1 MPARQKRQMSQNQQ
15 NATKTHSDICE
26 SDRSQG
32 RTRHAQMCTPPHRD
46 RRRSSQTCGA
56 APALASRS
64 TVSPFSRSC
73 SRPSRRAVSRKGA
86 TRPRTPS
93 PAHEGDGRHVKGRSE
108 GMYERQRRAHGHNV
122 PLTCAPH
129 GGQPGRA
136 LGVEEVALVLSP
148 AVSATPR
155 PPAAGSRRLRRCATL
170 LTRSVSSSRA
180 TPSQP
185 CRRLRFI
192 EICGALQVFGMIVLQ
207 EDYTRVCVTRL

>member
-1 MPARQKRQMSQNQQ
+1 M
-15 NATKTHSDICE
+15 
-26 SDRSQG
+26 
-32 RTRHAQMCTPPHRD
+32 
-46 RRRSSQTCGA
+46 
-56 APALASRS
+56 
-64 TVSPFSRSC
+64 
-73 SRPSRRAVSRKGA
+73 
-86 TRPRTPS
+86 
-93 PAHEGDGRHVKGRSE
+93 
-108 GMYERQRRAHGHNV
+108 

-192 EICGALQVFGMIVLQ
+192 EIRGTLQVFGMGVPGATTHVLFLGL
-207 EDYTRVCVTRL
+207 TRFQRFQHCRDAPNCRCYRRDGPWKGAAELRRKRTRGVSKWGGGGRNIIRLDAAALAGRRRVRGLASGGDG

>member
-1 MPARQKRQMSQNQQ
+1 MRGRWQA
-15 NATKTHSDICE
+15 CE
-26 SDRSQG
+26 RSVRG
-32 RTRHAQMCTPPHRD
+32 
-46 RRRSSQTCGA
+46 
-56 APALASRS
+56 
-64 TVSPFSRSC
+64 
-73 SRPSRRAVSRKGA
+73 
-86 TRPRTPS
+86 
-93 PAHEGDGRHVKGRSE
+93 
-108 GMYERQRRAHGHNV
+108 YERQRRAHGHNV

-185 CRRLRFI
+185 CRRLRFV
-192 EICGALQVFGMIVLQ
+192 EICGALQVFGMIVHQ
-207 EDYTRVCVTRL
+207 VDYTHTRVNAQACALRLPRTGRVLKCRTLSYEIARSSNLPRSHSDVA

>member
-32 RTRHAQMCTPPHRD
+32 RTRHAQICTPPHRD

-93 PAHEGDGRHVKGRSE
+93 PAHEGDRRHKKRRPDAKRDSAGHMGTLWCSPLHRIEASHLVSCRLKKSLPCFRRSSQPPLGLQLQARGSSAAARPFRRARSARAARRPRRHVD
-108 GMYERQRRAHGHNV
+108 
-122 PLTCAPH
+122 
-129 GGQPGRA
+129 
-136 LGVEEVALVLSP
+136 ALVS
-148 AVSATPR
+148 
-155 PPAAGSRRLRRCATL
+155 
-170 LTRSVSSSRA
+170 
-180 TPSQP
+180 
-185 CRRLRFI
+185 LRFA
-192 EICGALQVFGMIVLQ
+192 ELCKCLG
-207 EDYTRVCVTRL
+207 